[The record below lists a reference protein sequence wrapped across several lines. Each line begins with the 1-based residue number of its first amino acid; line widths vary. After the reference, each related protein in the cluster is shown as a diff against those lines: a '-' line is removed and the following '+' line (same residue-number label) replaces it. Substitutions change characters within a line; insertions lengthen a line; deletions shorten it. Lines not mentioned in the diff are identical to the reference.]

1 MNYSEII
8 KKVSQETGIPVRV
21 VNLAYKSYW
30 KFIKQKIQTLP
41 LKGNI
46 SEEEFNALRTNF
58 NIPNLGKLY
67 LTWDRVQGCKKRSD
81 IIKKIKNEK
90 GIHKPAN
97 EWQNRIG
104 DNVRKE

>member
-30 KFIKQKIQTLP
+30 KFIKQEIQALP
-41 LKGNI
+41 LKGDI
-46 SEEEFNALRTNF
+46 SEEEFNSLRTNF
-58 NIPNLGKLY
+58 NVPGLGKFY
-67 LTWDRVQGCKKRSD
+67 LTWDRVQGCKKRSE

-90 GIHKPAN
+90 SIHKSAN
-97 EWQNRIG
+97 ER
-104 DNVRKE
+104 

>member
-58 NIPNLGKLY
+58 NIPSLGKLY

-104 DNVRKE
+104 DNIRKE